1 MVALSNSSIMQFDT
15 NNAAP
20 DSLPLLKPKMY
31 TQAIVVVVVVD
42 AVVLKPTNLVCPILV
57 AKIDPCR

>member
-31 TQAIVVVVVVD
+31 TQAIVVVVD